1 MATDNGI
8 KAGDEWSLSSAT
20 APLRVRVGD
29 ETNPEELA
37 ASKAATLGTAAYT
50 LGNAEDFPAAKFK
63 GHKVQVKG
71 VLTKVA
77 NPFRI
82 SVQSL
87 ESVNDVCTP

>member
-1 MATDNGI
+1 MRMDCITHCVFPVEAMSVFKQHKRA
-8 KAGDEWSLSSAT
+8 KARIEIEAMRLMV
-20 APLRVRVGD
+20 LR
-29 ETNPEELA
+29 A
-37 ASKAATLGTAAYT
+37 AKAMDT